1 MPTTS
6 YHLHPITYKG
16 NDNIPSAKENPWTH
30 QQQKEKHIQN
40 IWRNTMQIK
49 FNHKCRNW
57 QTLNTEGKL
66 NPFRATPGFW
76 IQNQHACNALWHSAL
91 QVNTLCKYW
100 INTSCTIVYNGDPTE
115 LAHTRQALW
124 GPQQGSSDHSRLLL
138 RKLNCYYQ
146 L

>member
-66 NPFRATPGFW
+66 NP
-76 IQNQHACNALWHSAL
+76 L
-91 QVNTLCKYW
+91 
-100 INTSCTIVYNGDPTE
+100 
-115 LAHTRQALW
+115 
-124 GPQQGSSDHSRLLL
+124 
-138 RKLNCYYQ
+138 
-146 L
+146 